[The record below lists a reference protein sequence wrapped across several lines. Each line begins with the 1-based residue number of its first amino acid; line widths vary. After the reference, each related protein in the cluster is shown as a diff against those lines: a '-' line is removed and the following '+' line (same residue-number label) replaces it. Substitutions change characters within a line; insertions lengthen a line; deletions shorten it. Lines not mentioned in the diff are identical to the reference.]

1 MLVQDGDKD
10 NVNNGE
16 AVKHAILDD
25 DDVYEYIA
33 EYAGSCLNSPDVEKQ
48 DTVQASLEGEVD
60 EKPGG
65 AVAATCYCAQF

>member
-1 MLVQDGDKD
+1 MLVHDEDKD

-16 AVKHAILDD
+16 EVNHAILDD

-33 EYAGSCLNSPDVEKQ
+33 EDAGFCLNSTDVEKQ

-60 EKPGG
+60 DKPGG